1 LNIALVRR
9 VAPPSAHRY
18 DFAVAFPYTRRIW
31 YAETAPLCDRLEAA
45 GAWQVALRV
54 QVAHG
59 VALSRRPDG
68 SAFDYR
74 ATREDER
81 ALTEALTAIRAG
93 PRA

>member
-1 LNIALVRR
+1 MTV
-9 VAPPSAHRY
+9 PH
-18 DFAVAFPYTRRIW
+18 TRRIW
-31 YAETAPLCDRLEAA
+31 YAETAPLCEQLEAA

-74 ATREDER
+74 AVREDEK
-81 ALTEALTAIRAG
+81 ALADALSVIRAG
-93 PRA
+93 QRA